1 MGSIIILAGGSDLIV
16 KNPNL
21 EFLDWESAN
30 YSVRSAPWLAGVRS
44 DASFVQT
51 DTTLIIAGGTVR
63 IPPNPLTTLVEYASD
78 CGIGTF
84 VGFSTRCVHSLAVL
98 AERPAG

>member
-1 MGSIIILAGGSDLIV
+1 MAFTMGSIIVLVGGSDLIV
-16 KNPNL
+16 KNPNI

-44 DASFVQT
+44 DASIAQT

-63 IPPNPLTTLVEYASD
+63 TPPNPLTTLVEYATD
-78 CGIGTF
+78 CGFGTF
-84 VGFSTRCVHSLAVL
+84 VGFSTRCVYSLLVAQ
-98 AERPAG
+98 